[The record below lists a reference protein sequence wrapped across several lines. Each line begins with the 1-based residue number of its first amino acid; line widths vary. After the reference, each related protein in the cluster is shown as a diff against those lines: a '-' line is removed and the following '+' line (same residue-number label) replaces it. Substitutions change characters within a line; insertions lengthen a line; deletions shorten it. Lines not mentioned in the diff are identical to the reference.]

1 MTAWQDDWVEVRD
14 RMWHP
19 ADPSHASVSV
29 TVGVGRAGTHVS
41 LFGYTAR
48 RETRGWPLLQLWRP
62 HGNDAG
68 AQQAIEDALAYV
80 ARHPELLWDNAP
92 KR

>member
-1 MTAWQDDWVEVRD
+1 MTAWQDDWVEVHD
-14 RMWHP
+14 RLWHP
-19 ADPSHASVSV
+19 EDQAHASVSV
-29 TVGVGRAGTHVS
+29 TVGFGPAGTHIS
-41 LFGYTAR
+41 LFGYAAR

-62 HGNDAG
+62 HGNDAR

>member
-14 RMWHP
+14 RLWHP
-19 ADPSHASVSV
+19 ADPSYASISV

-41 LFGYTAR
+41 LFGYASR

-62 HGNDAG
+62 HGNDAR
-68 AQQAIEDALAYV
+68 AQRAIEDALAYV

-92 KR
+92 RR